1 MGTFSRTPQTRALD
15 RAADI
20 RAMLDQPF
28 GGAGLGGELAN
39 AANQIGAGVMSTF
52 GLGTVIRE
60 GSIPQ
65 GNTVPDA
72 RPGLIPNPLEPLG
85 RLAQN
90 IGGMI
95 RGDEAQPSLTE
106 DAYKAS
112 PYFRTDIPFE
122 EGMTEDRAAAL
133 ATFYDQRKV
142 SEYFAE
148 KRPVSAFLG
157 QFIGQALDPINYV
170 PVFGQ
175 AAEAAAVARLGTLG
189 GRMLVSASDAAINTA
204 AFGVMSAGLREEFG
218 DDVSWQA
225 MVNEIAMSALVGG
238 VFGAGF
244 GAIQLKREL
253 AFTREDSNRA
263 AAYRASDLAAIQD
276 QLTDIRTVK
285 EGRGIV
291 NEAAGSLATTGDVR
305 LGPNSAAIA
314 ERISGEVTSRAAA
327 VRSLDSVAL
336 NANEAVAITP
346 SGQRVNVRPEVVDAS
361 TLVRAT
367 GDLQVRNRSTFAS
380 ASQIEE
386 MAVNLDPAR
395 LMPSVDADSGAPIVG
410 PDNIID
416 SGNGRV
422 QAIVK
427 ASQNYP
433 ARYGAY
439 RKALEDAGYDLTGIE
454 TPVLINRRTTDLSRE
469 ARVLFNREANAPRAA
484 QMSATELG
492 AMDAN
497 ALADTLDVLDPSPI
511 TSAGNR
517 AFVQRFMGNL
527 APSAR
532 GALVDGAGNINA
544 DGVRR
549 IENALVAA
557 AYGDVDPAVLRRFA
571 EATDD
576 NTRAIVGA
584 MSDVAGKWAQMRQA
598 IKRGDISPEFDM
610 TPELT
615 EALRRLGGWREQAAK
630 EKRPVSVVI
639 KEGMAQIDML
649 SGEISPEAQVMI
661 GAFYQSNSFAR
672 AAGRETIAD
681 MLGRIVDATEELG
694 RPQLFE
700 TADIGKLELLRNA
713 TDNEP
718 ADLFAPVGPI
728 DGAQEVSSI
737 DRPVAAAADSQGGRP
752 AVEADRAARVEA
764 AEAPVPSIGSPV
776 VLRDLPDAQ
785 QKAVQN
791 DFLKTQPA
799 RTLDELY
806 AVANDHQTELGT
818 IGADLGA
825 KHGAEWRNPGIKK
838 QATSAEKMARKRY
851 DSTSRLTDVVRGGY
865 VVKTPDQVASI
876 IADLA
881 KTYPIVDEG
890 WRMTAEAYFDR
901 KVMVQFPDGTI
912 GEVQFWH
919 PDLLDAKDG
928 RGHALYEEMRALP
941 DGDPRYDDLRYE
953 QRQVYLEAIDKAS
966 DEWLPVVDQ
975 LLTELSGRPA
985 SGNMASNAS
994 ALRGAPDSITSSTRT
1009 DSQAPASDTI
1019 AQANRP
1025 STTAGRPSQSK
1036 NSTADT
1042 PVPAKVGT
1050 SSLLVNDTPADAATR
1065 VGKPDDIK
1073 QMALSHGVD
1082 PVTGAFIEQGD
1093 IEQIRLEG
1101 RISPEDEAEL
1111 AAADAA
1117 FADAEAWGRALDAA
1131 AHCVI

>member
-1 MGTFSRTPQTRALD
+1 MATFSRTPQTRALD
-15 RAADI
+15 R
-20 RAMLDQPF
+20 RARLQTMLDMPF
-28 GGAGLGGELAN
+28 GGAGLGGEIAN
-39 AANQIGAGVMSTF
+39 AASQVGAGVLSTF

-72 RPGLIPNPLEPLG
+72 RPGLIPNPIEPLG

-95 RGDEAQPSLTE
+95 RGDKPQPSLSE
-106 DAYKAS
+106 DEYKSS
-112 PYFRTDIPFE
+112 PYFRSDIPFE
-122 EGMTEDRAAAL
+122 QGMTEDRAAAL

-148 KRPVSAFLG
+148 KRPISAFLG
-157 QFIGQALDPINYV
+157 QFVGQALDPINYV

-244 GAIQLKREL
+244 GAVQLRREM

-263 AAYRASDLAAIQD
+263 AAYRASDLAKIQD
-276 QLTDIRTVK
+276 QLIDIRTVK
-285 EGRGIV
+285 EGRGII
-291 NEAAGSLATTGDVR
+291 NEAVGSLATTGDVR
-305 LGPNSAAIA
+305 LSPNSVAIA
-314 ERISGEVTSRAAA
+314 DRISGEVTGRAAA
-327 VRSLDSVAL
+327 VRSLDSVTI
-336 NANEAVAITP
+336 NANEPVAITP

-367 GDLQVRNRSTFAS
+367 GDLQVRNRSSAAS
-380 ASQIEE
+380 ASQVEQI
-386 MAVNLDPAR
+386 AVDLDPAR

-410 PDNIID
+410 SDNIID

-422 QAIVK
+422 MAIVR
-427 ASQNYP
+427 ASQAYP
-433 ARYGAY
+433 AKYKAY

-454 TPVLINRRTTDLSRE
+454 TPVLINRRTTELSRE
-469 ARVLFNREANAPRAA
+469 ARALFNQEANAPRAA
-484 QMSATELG
+484 QMNPVELA

-497 ALADTLDVLDPSPI
+497 ALVDTLDILDASPV
-511 TSAGNR
+511 TSAANR

-527 APSAR
+527 SPSAR
-532 GALVDGAGNINA
+532 GALVDGSGNINA

-549 IENALVAA
+549 IENALVAS
-557 AYGDVDPAVLRRFA
+557 AYGDVDAAVLRRFA

-584 MSDVAGKWAQMRQA
+584 MADVAGRWAQMRQA

-615 EALRRLGGWREQAAK
+615 EALRRIGQWREQAKREA
-630 EKRPVSVVI
+630 RPVSVVI
-639 KEGMAQIDML
+639 KEGMAQLDML

-681 MLGRIVDATEELG
+681 LLGRIVDATEELG

-700 TADIGKLELLRNA
+700 TADVGKLEMLRNA
-713 TDNEP
+713 TNDVET
-718 ADLFAPVGPI
+718 DLFAPVGAI
-728 DGAQEVSSI
+728 DRAQEVGGLN
-737 DRPVAAAADSQGGRP
+737 RPVAATADSQGGGR
-752 AVEADRAARVEA
+752 AVEQDRAGIAA
-764 AEAPVPSIGSPV
+764 AEQPVPSIGSPV
-776 VLRDLPDAQ
+776 VLRDLPDVQ

-791 DFLKTQPA
+791 AFLKTQPA

-806 AVANDHQTELGT
+806 GVAGDHQDELGI
-818 IGADLGA
+818 IGAELGE

-865 VVKTPDQVASI
+865 VVKTPEQVDGI

-890 WRMTAEAYFDR
+890 WRMTSEAYFDR

-941 DGDPRYDDLRYE
+941 DGDPRYDELRYE
-953 QRQVYLEAIDKAS
+953 QRQVYLEAIEKAD

-975 LLTELSGRPA
+975 LLTELAGRPT

-994 ALRGAPDSITSSTRT
+994 AVRGAPDSITSSTRT
-1009 DSQAPASDTI
+1009 DSQAPPSDTI
-1019 AQANRP
+1019 AQAELAL
-1025 STTAGRPSQSK
+1025 TTAGRPSQSK
-1036 NSTADT
+1036 NSTAVT
-1042 PVPAKVGT
+1042 PVVAKVGT
-1050 SSLLVNDTPADAATR
+1050 SSLMVNDTVADAAAR
-1065 VGKPDDIK
+1065 VGKPEDIR
-1073 QMALSHGVD
+1073 QMAAAHGVD
-1082 PVTGAFIEQGD
+1082 PVTGEFVEMSD
-1093 IEQIRLEG
+1093 IAQIREEG
-1101 RISPEDEAEL
+1101 RLSAEDEAEL
-1111 AAADAA
+1111 AAADEA
-1117 FADAEAWGRALDAA
+1117 FENSEAWGRALGAA
-1131 AHCVI
+1131 VSCII